1 MLPGHRRF
9 SSTQLAL
16 RVFINKTKQKT
27 NMKCDVAATKG
38 LVKLEK

>member
-1 MLPGHRRF
+1 MLPGHGRF

-16 RVFINKTKQKT
+16 RVFINNKKP